1 MKRVLLFIFA
11 LCLYFDTTAQYTQM
25 PTYEKKKPWT
35 TSVELIGIGTSDD
48 EVVVSLAIS
57 GGYNFSN
64 TYLEYTDPS
73 TGNIEKVYLKDIW
86 RETGEYARQLAIYGY
101 DYYTLVF
108 SPLPNGVNKINLISE
123 KPKVYGISIRPVVR
137 TIQNKRENRRMA
149 TSESEVEQLINNSNL
164 PIAGFYENT
173 TSATGRFAIV
183 QTQLDS
189 IYVLYVGYSDSS
201 GWKFGE
207 RTAALRPTSVS
218 GFYKAVFYE
227 NEEPI
232 LGGSASF
239 ERGIMTL
246 VIDEQPPI
254 IFLKMGDVLSSS
266 NNAKENATLWSGTG
280 FALAN
285 GYIVT
290 NDHVIEDAKNIGV
303 TGVKGDMN
311 TRYTAEVVTTDK
323 VNDIAILRINDSRF
337 TGFGT
342 IPYAV
347 QQRMADVG
355 EDVFVLGYPL
365 TQALGNEIKLTNG
378 IISSRTGYQGNIS
391 TYQMSA
397 PVQPGNSGGPMFDN
411 KGNVIGIVVAGVPG
425 AENVGYAIKTSYL
438 NILIESAGLN
448 IKLPTNNTISSLSL
462 AEKVKRVKDYVFYI
476 ECSK

>member
-1 MKRVLLFIFA
+1 MKRALLFIFA
-11 LCLYFDTTAQYTQM
+11 LCLYFDTIAQYTQM

-35 TSVELIGIGTSDD
+35 TSVEFIGIGTSDD

-73 TGNIEKVYLKDIW
+73 TGAIEKVYLIDIW

-149 TSESEVEQLINNSNL
+149 TSESEVEQLIKNSNL

-173 TSATGRFAIV
+173 TSATGRFAII
-183 QTQLDS
+183 QTQQDS
-189 IYVLYVGYSDSS
+189 IYVLYVGPSDSS
-201 GWKFGE
+201 GWKYGE
-207 RTAALRPTSVS
+207 RTAALRSTSVS

-239 ERGIMTL
+239 ERGTMTL

-254 IFLKMGDVLSSS
+254 IFLKMGDAVSSS
-266 NNAKENATLWSGTG
+266 NNKKENASLWSGTG

-285 GYIVT
+285 GYIAT
-290 NDHVIEDAKNIGV
+290 NNHVIEDAKNISV
-303 TGVKGDMN
+303 TGVKGDIN
-311 TRYTAEVVTTDK
+311 TSYTAEVMTTDK
-323 VNDIAILRINDSRF
+323 VNDIAILRITDSQF

-355 EDVFVLGYPL
+355 EGVFVLGYPL